1 MNQSPTGSTE
11 TVSEHSRIRD
21 WGLLL
26 GPLLALAIYGLSQ
39 SSLMQLS
46 PAAGKTAAIMVWMA
60 IWWMTEALPLPAT
73 SLLPLVLF
81 PLLGVFEGNSK
92 EVFKQ
97 AATPYANRFVFLL
110 MGGFMIAL
118 AIERWGLHRR
128 IALLTVW
135 YVGVRPRRLVAG
147 FMIATAGLSMWI
159 SNTATTAMMLP
170 IAISLINLLY
180 HRFGLGA
187 STSLSRPGDAG
198 EELSPDKVLLR
209 KDVNRFATCLML
221 SVAYA
226 ASIGGMTTYVGTIPN
241 AFMAEQ
247 LEELGYSITGDGNE
261 ALAVFEDDP
270 NTSENQYTICRVP
283 AADSKF
289 IANGVRA
296 GDIVRALYVGDG
308 FGNYSYSEFVV
319 DDVQSEDQ
327 VRLKTG
333 PDTPQGVAA
342 KIEVWRNLTISFGR
356 WMVFTGPLVVVMLVL
371 TWLCLTR
378 FIFPFQF
385 KEIPGGKSLIREE
398 IKQLGPMNRGE
409 RTVLV
414 VFTMTALLWVSRAPL
429 QDWEWLTSRVPLVT
443 QLSDTVIALVGAL
456 SLFAIPVNWQRREFA
471 LDWQVASRLP
481 WGVLLLFG
489 GGLSLAEAV
498 SSSGLAA
505 AIAQAFTM
513 LPSLSPLIPML
524 IVTGVIVLLTEVA
537 SNTATVTIMVPLLV
551 GVSAALITGGD
562 SRLLI
567 IPATLAASCAFM
579 LPVATPP
586 NAIVF
591 ASERIKIRDMA
602 YAGMWLNLI
611 GLALIPLYVLTW
623 GRWILGIGQ

>member
-1 MNQSPTGSTE
+1 MNQISTDSANSA
-11 TVSEHSRIRD
+11 VEHSAIRD
-21 WGLLL
+21 WGLAL
-26 GPLLALAIYGLSQ
+26 GPLLALAVYGLSQ

-46 PAAGKTAAIMVWMA
+46 PPAGKTAAIMVWMA
-60 IWWMTEALPLPAT
+60 VWWMTEALPLPAT

-81 PLLGVFEGNSK
+81 PLLGVFEGSSK
-92 EVFKQ
+92 EVFQQ

-180 HRFGLGA
+180 HRFELGA
-187 STSLSRPGDAG
+187 PTSLSRPGEPA

-247 LEELGYSITGDGNE
+247 LEELGYSI
-261 ALAVFEDDP
+261 
-270 NTSENQYTICRVP
+270 
-283 AADSKF
+283 
-289 IANGVRA
+289 
-296 GDIVRALYVGDG
+296 
-308 FGNYSYSEFVV
+308 
-319 DDVQSEDQ
+319 
-327 VRLKTG
+327 
-333 PDTPQGVAA
+333 
-342 KIEVWRNLTISFGR
+342 SFGR
-356 WMVFTGPLVVVMLVL
+356 WMVFTGPLVVTMLVM
-371 TWLCLTR
+371 TWLCMTR

-385 KEIPGGKSLIREE
+385 QEIPGGKSLIGAE

-429 QDWEWLTSRVPLVT
+429 QDWDWLTTQLPMVT
-443 QLSDTVIALVGAL
+443 QLNDTVIALVGAL
-456 SLFAIPVNWQRREFA
+456 SLFLIPVNWQRREFA

-505 AIAQAFTM
+505 AIAQAVTL

-524 IVTGVIVLLTEVA
+524 IVTGVIVLLTEVT

-551 GVSAALITGGD
+551 GVSATLIVGGD

-591 ASERIKIRDMA
+591 ASERIKIREMA

>member
-1 MNQSPTGSTE
+1 MNQSSRDSAGGGA
-11 TVSEHSRIRD
+11 EHSVIRD
-21 WGLLL
+21 WGLVL
-26 GPLLALAIYGLSQ
+26 GPLLALAVYLLSQ
-39 SSLMQLS
+39 SQLALPGS
-46 PAAGKTAAIMVWMA
+46 GVMELEPAAGKTAAIMVWMA

-73 SLLPLVLF
+73 SLMPLVLF
-81 PLLGVFEGNSK
+81 PLLGVFEGSSK
-92 EVFKQ
+92 EVFQQ

-180 HRFGLGA
+180 HRFELGSPATGDSPPGAMSPEKIGL
-187 STSLSRPGDAG
+187 RD
-198 EELSPDKVLLR
+198 
-209 KDVNRFATCLML
+209 DVNRFATCLML

-226 ASIGGMTTYVGTIPN
+226 ASIGGMMTFVGTIPN

-247 LEELGYSITGDGNE
+247 LDEIGLS
-261 ALAVFEDDP
+261 
-270 NTSENQYTICRVP
+270 
-283 AADSKF
+283 
-289 IANGVRA
+289 
-296 GDIVRALYVGDG
+296 
-308 FGNYSYSEFVV
+308 
-319 DDVQSEDQ
+319 
-327 VRLKTG
+327 
-333 PDTPQGVAA
+333 
-342 KIEVWRNLTISFGR
+342 ISFGR
-356 WMVFTGPLVVVMLVL
+356 WMVFTAPLVVAMLFISWV
-371 TWLCLTR
+371 CMTR

-385 KEIPGGKSLIREE
+385 KEIPGGKAMIGEE
-398 IKQLGPMNRGE
+398 IEQLGPMNRGE
-409 RTVLV
+409 RIVLL
-414 VFTMTALLWVSRAPL
+414 VFVLTAILWVLRAPL
-429 QDWEWLTSRVPLVT
+429 QDWQWLTDRVPVVSR
-443 QLSDTVIALVGAL
+443 LSDTVIALMGAL
-456 SLFAIPVNWQRREFA
+456 SLFVIPVHWQRREFA
-471 LDWQVASRLP
+471 LNWEVAARLP

-489 GGLSLAEAV
+489 GGLSLAAAV
-498 SSSGLAA
+498 ASSGLAE
-505 AIAQAFTM
+505 AIAQAVT
-513 LPSLSPLIPML
+513 LVPSTSELLPML
-524 IVTGVIVLLTEVA
+524 IVAAVIILLTEVT

-551 GVSAALITGGD
+551 GIAGTLVASGD
-562 SRLLI
+562 SRLLV

-602 YAGMWLNLI
+602 YAGMWLNLV
-611 GLALIPLYVLTW
+611 GLILIPLVVLTW

>member
-1 MNQSPTGSTE
+1 MNRSPRDSAGGGA
-11 TVSEHSRIRD
+11 EHSVIRD
-21 WGLLL
+21 WGLAL
-26 GPLLALAIYGLSQ
+26 GPLLALAVYLLSQ
-39 SSLMQLS
+39 SSLMELK
-46 PAAGKTAAIMVWMA
+46 PAAGKTAAIMAWMA

-81 PLLGVFEGNSK
+81 PLLGVFEGSSK
-92 EVFKQ
+92 EVFQQ

-180 HRFGLGA
+180 HRFELGSPA
-187 STSLSRPGDAG
+187 AAG
-198 EELSPDKVLLR
+198 SSPAAMSPEKIVLR
-209 KDVNRFATCLML
+209 DDVNRFATCLML

-226 ASIGGMTTYVGTIPN
+226 ASIGGMMTFVGTIPN

-247 LEELGYSITGDGNE
+247 LDEIGLS
-261 ALAVFEDDP
+261 
-270 NTSENQYTICRVP
+270 
-283 AADSKF
+283 
-289 IANGVRA
+289 
-296 GDIVRALYVGDG
+296 
-308 FGNYSYSEFVV
+308 
-319 DDVQSEDQ
+319 
-327 VRLKTG
+327 
-333 PDTPQGVAA
+333 
-342 KIEVWRNLTISFGR
+342 ISFGR
-356 WMVFTGPLVVVMLVL
+356 WMVFTAPLVIAMLFISWV
-371 TWLCLTR
+371 CMTR

-385 KEIPGGKSLIREE
+385 KEIPGGRAMIGEE
-398 IKQLGPMNRGE
+398 IEQLGPMNRGE
-409 RTVLV
+409 RTVLL
-414 VFTMTALLWVSRAPL
+414 VFVLTAILWVLRAPL
-429 QDWEWLTSRVPLVT
+429 QDWEWLTDRVPVVSR
-443 QLSDTVIALVGAL
+443 LSDTVIALVGAL
-456 SLFAIPVNWQRREFA
+456 SLFVIPVHWQRREFA
-471 LDWQVASRLP
+471 LNWEVAGRLP

-489 GGLSLAEAV
+489 GGLSLAAAV
-498 SSSGLAA
+498 ASSGLAE
-505 AIAQAFTM
+505 AIAQAVT
-513 LPSLSPLIPML
+513 LVPTTSELLPML
-524 IVTGVIVLLTEVA
+524 IVAAVIMLLTEVT

-551 GVSAALITGGD
+551 GIAGTLVASGD
-562 SRLLI
+562 SRLLV

-602 YAGMWLNLI
+602 YAGMWLNLV
-611 GLALIPLYVLTW
+611 GLILIPLVVLTW

>member
-1 MNQSPTGSTE
+1 MNQSSRDSAGGGT
-11 TVSEHSRIRD
+11 EHSAIRD
-21 WGLLL
+21 WGLVL
-26 GPLLALAIYGLSQ
+26 GPLLALAVYLLSQ
-39 SSLMQLS
+39 SSLALPGPGVMKLE

-73 SLLPLVLF
+73 SLMPLVLF
-81 PLLGVFEGNSK
+81 PLLGVFEGSSK
-92 EVFKQ
+92 EVFQQ

-180 HRFGLGA
+180 HRFELGSPSATGSPPAAISPEKIGL
-187 STSLSRPGDAG
+187 RD
-198 EELSPDKVLLR
+198 
-209 KDVNRFATCLML
+209 DVNRFATCLML

-226 ASIGGMTTYVGTIPN
+226 ASIGGMMTFVGTIPN

-247 LEELGYSITGDGNE
+247 LDEIGLSIT
-261 ALAVFEDDP
+261 
-270 NTSENQYTICRVP
+270 
-283 AADSKF
+283 
-289 IANGVRA
+289 
-296 GDIVRALYVGDG
+296 
-308 FGNYSYSEFVV
+308 
-319 DDVQSEDQ
+319 
-327 VRLKTG
+327 
-333 PDTPQGVAA
+333 
-342 KIEVWRNLTISFGR
+342 FGR
-356 WMVFTGPLVVVMLVL
+356 WMVFTAPLVIGMLFISWIL
-371 TWLCLTR
+371 MTR

-385 KEIPGGKSLIREE
+385 KEIPGGKALIGEE
-398 IKQLGPMNRGE
+398 IEQLGPMNRGE
-409 RTVLV
+409 RIVLQ
-414 VFTMTALLWVSRAPL
+414 VFVLTAILWVLRAPL
-429 QDWEWLTSRVPLVT
+429 QDWEWLTDRVPMVNR
-443 QLSDTVIALVGAL
+443 LSDTVIALVGAL
-456 SLFAIPVNWQRREFA
+456 SLFVIPVHWQRREFA
-471 LDWQVASRLP
+471 LNWEVASRLP

-489 GGLSLAEAV
+489 GGLSLAAAV
-498 SSSGLAA
+498 ASSGLAE
-505 AIAQAFTM
+505 AIAQAVT
-513 LPSLSPLIPML
+513 LVPSTSVLLPML
-524 IVTGVIVLLTEVA
+524 IVAAVIILLTEVT

-551 GVSAALITGGD
+551 GIAGTLVASGD
-562 SRLLI
+562 SRLLV

-602 YAGMWLNLI
+602 YAGMWLNLL
-611 GLALIPLYVLTW
+611 GLILIPLVVLTW

>member
-1 MNQSPTGSTE
+1 MNQSSRDSAGGGA
-11 TVSEHSRIRD
+11 EHSVIRD
-21 WGLLL
+21 WGLAL
-26 GPLLALAIYGLSQ
+26 GPLLALAVYLLSQ
-39 SSLMQLS
+39 SSLALPGHGVMKLE

-73 SLLPLVLF
+73 SLMPLVLF
-81 PLLGVFEGNSK
+81 PLLGVFEGSSK
-92 EVFKQ
+92 EVFQQ

-180 HRFGLGA
+180 HRFELGSPATGDSPPGAMSPEKIGL
-187 STSLSRPGDAG
+187 RD
-198 EELSPDKVLLR
+198 
-209 KDVNRFATCLML
+209 DVNRFATCLML

-226 ASIGGMTTYVGTIPN
+226 ASIGGMMTFVGTIPN

-247 LEELGYSITGDGNE
+247 LDEIGLS
-261 ALAVFEDDP
+261 
-270 NTSENQYTICRVP
+270 
-283 AADSKF
+283 
-289 IANGVRA
+289 
-296 GDIVRALYVGDG
+296 
-308 FGNYSYSEFVV
+308 
-319 DDVQSEDQ
+319 
-327 VRLKTG
+327 
-333 PDTPQGVAA
+333 
-342 KIEVWRNLTISFGR
+342 ISFGR
-356 WMVFTGPLVVVMLVL
+356 WMVFTAPLVVAMLFISWV
-371 TWLCLTR
+371 CMTR

-385 KEIPGGKSLIREE
+385 KEIPGGKAMIGEE
-398 IKQLGPMNRGE
+398 IEQLGPMNRGE
-409 RTVLV
+409 RIVLL
-414 VFTMTALLWVSRAPL
+414 VFVLTAILWVLRAPL
-429 QDWEWLTSRVPLVT
+429 QDWQWLTDRVPVVSR
-443 QLSDTVIALVGAL
+443 LSDTVIALMGAL
-456 SLFAIPVNWQRREFA
+456 SLFVIPVHWQRREFA
-471 LDWQVASRLP
+471 LNWEVAARLP

-489 GGLSLAEAV
+489 GGLSLAAAV
-498 SSSGLAA
+498 ASSGLAE
-505 AIAQAFTM
+505 AIAQAVT
-513 LPSLSPLIPML
+513 LVPSTSELLPML
-524 IVTGVIVLLTEVA
+524 IVAAVIILLTEVT

-551 GVSAALITGGD
+551 GIAGTLVASGD
-562 SRLLI
+562 SRLLV

-602 YAGMWLNLI
+602 YAGMWLNLV
-611 GLALIPLYVLTW
+611 GLILIPLVVLTW

>member
-1 MNQSPTGSTE
+1 MNQPSSGSPE
-11 TVSEHSRIRD
+11 AAVEHSKIRD

-26 GPLLALAIYGLSQ
+26 GPVLALVTYGLSQ
-39 SSLMQLS
+39 SLQMEIS
-46 PAAGKTAAIMVWMA
+46 PSAGKTAAVMVWMA
-60 IWWMTEALPLPAT
+60 VWWMSEALPLPAT

-81 PLLGVFEGNSK
+81 PLLGVFEGSSK
-92 EVFKQ
+92 EVFQQ

-159 SNTATTAMMLP
+159 SNTATAAMMLP

-180 HRFGLGA
+180 QRFELGVPA
-187 STSLSRPGDAG
+187 TGSQLG
-198 EELSPDKVLLR
+198 EPSGELPADKIHLR

-221 SVAYA
+221 SIAYA

-247 LEELGYSITGDGNE
+247 LDDLGY
-261 ALAVFEDDP
+261 
-270 NTSENQYTICRVP
+270 
-283 AADSKF
+283 
-289 IANGVRA
+289 
-296 GDIVRALYVGDG
+296 
-308 FGNYSYSEFVV
+308 
-319 DDVQSEDQ
+319 
-327 VRLKTG
+327 
-333 PDTPQGVAA
+333 
-342 KIEVWRNLTISFGR
+342 TISFGR
-356 WMVFTGPLVVVMLVL
+356 WMVFTGPLVVMMLVL

-378 FIFPFQF
+378 FVFPFQF
-385 KEIPGGKSLIREE
+385 QEIPGGKTLIGEE
-398 IKQLGPMNRGE
+398 IRQLGPMNRGE
-409 RTVLV
+409 RTVLL
-414 VFTMTALLWVSRAPL
+414 VFVLTALLWVLRTPL
-429 QDWEWLTSRVPLVT
+429 QDWEWLTNRVPLVT
-443 QLSDTVIALVGAL
+443 QLNDTVIALVGAL
-456 SLFAIPVNWQRREFA
+456 SLYAIPVNWQRREFA

-498 SSSGLAA
+498 SSSGLAT
-505 AIAQAFTM
+505 AIAQAVTM
-513 LPSLSPLIPML
+513 LPSLSLLTLML
-524 IVTGVIVLLTEVA
+524 IVTGVIILLTEVT

-551 GVSAALITGGD
+551 GVSAALITDGD

-602 YAGMWLNLI
+602 YAGMWLNVLGLI
-611 GLALIPLYVLTW
+611 LIPFYVLTW

>member
-1 MNQSPTGSTE
+1 MNQSPRDSAGGGT
-11 TVSEHSRIRD
+11 EHSAIRD
-21 WGLLL
+21 WGLVL
-26 GPLLALAIYGLSQ
+26 GPLLALAVYLLSQ
-39 SSLMQLS
+39 SSLALPGNGVMKLE

-73 SLLPLVLF
+73 SLMPLVLF
-81 PLLGVFEGNSK
+81 PLLGVFEGSSK
-92 EVFKQ
+92 EVFQQ

-180 HRFGLGA
+180 HRFELGSPSATDSPPTAISPEKIGL
-187 STSLSRPGDAG
+187 RD
-198 EELSPDKVLLR
+198 
-209 KDVNRFATCLML
+209 DVNRFATCLML

-226 ASIGGMTTYVGTIPN
+226 ASIGGMMTFVGTIPN

-247 LEELGYSITGDGNE
+247 LDEIGLSIT
-261 ALAVFEDDP
+261 
-270 NTSENQYTICRVP
+270 
-283 AADSKF
+283 
-289 IANGVRA
+289 
-296 GDIVRALYVGDG
+296 
-308 FGNYSYSEFVV
+308 
-319 DDVQSEDQ
+319 
-327 VRLKTG
+327 
-333 PDTPQGVAA
+333 
-342 KIEVWRNLTISFGR
+342 FGR
-356 WMVFTGPLVVVMLVL
+356 WMVFTAPLVIGMLFISWIL
-371 TWLCLTR
+371 MTR

-385 KEIPGGKSLIREE
+385 KEIPGGKALIGEE
-398 IKQLGPMNRGE
+398 IEQLGPMNRGE
-409 RTVLV
+409 RIVLL
-414 VFTMTALLWVSRAPL
+414 VFVLTAILWVLRAPL
-429 QDWEWLTSRVPLVT
+429 QDWQWLTDRVPMVSR
-443 QLSDTVIALVGAL
+443 LSDTVIALVGAL
-456 SLFAIPVNWQRREFA
+456 SLFVIPVHWQRREFA
-471 LDWQVASRLP
+471 LNWEVAARLP

-489 GGLSLAEAV
+489 GGLSLAAAV
-498 SSSGLAA
+498 ASSGLAE
-505 AIAQAFTM
+505 AIAQAVT
-513 LPSLSPLIPML
+513 LVPSTSVLLPML
-524 IVTGVIVLLTEVA
+524 IVAAVIILLTEVT

-551 GVSAALITGGD
+551 GIAGTLVASGD
-562 SRLLI
+562 SRLLV

-602 YAGMWLNLI
+602 YAGMWLNLL
-611 GLALIPLYVLTW
+611 GLILIPLVVLTW
-623 GRWILGIGQ
+623 GRWILGIG